1 MITKKVG
8 IREFKAQMG
17 AYMQLVKQGNIVILT
32 ERGKPIG
39 QITPLPA
46 SLAERNRQFIE
57 SGYAK
62 WSGRKLRPY
71 KPTIK
76 LRGNKTM
83 SELLLE
89 DRD

>member
-1 MITKKVG
+1 MISKKVG
-8 IREFKAQMG
+8 IREFKAQMS
-17 AYMQLVKQGNIVILT
+17 AYMKLVKKGNIVILT

-39 QITPLPA
+39 QITPLRL
-46 SLAERNRQFIE
+46 SLEERTHE
-57 SGYAK
+57 LMAAGVVK

-76 LRGNKTM
+76 LRGSKTM

-89 DRD
+89 DRE